1 MCEVVAVLVA
11 QFCIESH
18 RSHSGARHA
27 SQQWRGTGQKI
38 RERLT
43 DALPDTWQA
52 MAMRIRNAKLSTCCS
67 RAGLPSLHISGRSWG
82 KRGVGR
88 RYLRR
93 SVRTGWSQESSNRF
107 GESHGR
113 GGSASCS
120 DNLSRFTELVHAAA
134 TDDDDDDDDD
144 DNHDDDDDDDYDD
157 DDDNHDDDVP
167 GRPPILLLQEI
178 CGRVTMDQGETC
190 HPEVADMGA
199 TGLG

>member
-1 MCEVVAVLVA
+1 MERDGPED
-11 QFCIESH
+11 QGEIDRCIARHMASH
-18 RSHSGARHA
+18 GDANSKRKAFNLLQQSGAAKPSHLRA
-27 SQQWRGTGQKI
+27 FLGEAWCWK
-38 RERLT
+38 
-43 DALPDTWQA
+43 ALPAQVCTDWVVT
-52 MAMRIRNAKLSTCCS
+52 N
-67 RAGLPSLHISGRSWG
+67 
-82 KRGVGR
+82 
-88 RYLRR
+88 
-93 SVRTGWSQESSNRF
+93 SSNRF

-134 TDDDDDDDDD
+134 TDNYDDDDDD